1 MRLPDKTLN
10 LPVLP
15 EYSSVVIWLTSFP
28 QDGMPLGHPRL
39 IVSFP
44 SGTGIGGAEGIRL
57 SDTFATAVPHG
68 CAL

>member
-10 LPVLP
+10 LPVPP
-15 EYSSVVIWLTSFP
+15 EYSSVMIRLMSFP

-39 IVSFP
+39 IFSFP